1 MKKILSYV
9 LSGIIGGVLVL
20 GGNSLLNQSKLQQEI
35 APVNSYEA
43 MPVSS
48 DKYDMAAM
56 PFDFSEAAENSLSS
70 VVHIKAVESYDLAA
84 QRYRNRSNRS
94 PFEDFFGGNPFF
106 DFGPRVKQG
115 SGSGVIISSDGY
127 IVTNNHVVDFADE
140 LEVTLHD
147 GRKFKAHKV
156 GLDSKSDLAVIKLE
170 GGSGL
175 KPIVY
180 GDSDKIKVGQWVLA
194 VGNPF
199 DLTSTVTAGI
209 VSAKGRDLGIIK
221 DKNAIEDFIQTDAA
235 VNPGNSGGALVDM
248 QGKLIGINTAIA
260 TPTGTYAGYS
270 FAIPVNMMKK
280 IVDELI
286 ENGIYYKPALG
297 VVVYEVD
304 KTVAAAENLDVSQG
318 VAIAELSRG
327 GSAQL
332 SGLLPR
338 DVIQDFDGKKVTTV
352 PDLVAKINDKKVGDK
367 VVLKINRG
375 GEDKLVEVVLKPAPV
390 TD

>member
-9 LSGIIGGVLVL
+9 LSGVFGGVLVL
-20 GGNSLLNQSKLQQEI
+20 GGNNLFKQTESQKEITSLNTS
-35 APVNSYEA
+35 AAV
-43 MPVSS
+43 PVSS
-48 DKYDMAAM
+48 STYDMMAM
-56 PFDFSEAAENSLSS
+56 PFDFSEAADNSLSS

-84 QRYRNRSNRS
+84 QRHKNRSSRN

-106 DFGPRVKQG
+106 DYGPRVKQG

-156 GLDSKSDLAVIKLE
+156 GLDAKSDLAVIKLD
-170 GGSGL
+170 GGTKL
-175 KPIVY
+175 KSIVF

-286 ENGIYYKPALG
+286 ENGVYYKPALG

-304 KTVAAAENLDVSQG
+304 KDIAAAESLDVTQG
-318 VAIAELSRG
+318 LAIAELSKG
-327 GSAQL
+327 GSAQM

-338 DVIQDFDGKKVTTV
+338 DVIQDFDGNKITSV
-352 PDLVAKINDKKVGDK
+352 PDLVSKINDKKVGDK
-367 VVLKINRG
+367 VVLKVNRG
-375 GEDKLVEVVLKPAPV
+375 GEDKIVEVVLKPAPI
-390 TD
+390 TE

>member
-9 LSGIIGGVLVL
+9 LSGVFGGVLVL
-20 GGNSLLNQSKLQQEI
+20 GGNNLFKQTESQKEITSLNTS
-35 APVNSYEA
+35 AAV
-43 MPVSS
+43 PVSWS
-48 DKYDMAAM
+48 TYDMMAM
-56 PFDFSEAAENSLSS
+56 PFDFSEAADNSLSS

-84 QRYRNRSNRS
+84 QRHKNRSSRN

-106 DFGPRVKQG
+106 DYGPRVKQG

-156 GLDSKSDLAVIKLE
+156 GLDAKSDLAVIKLD
-170 GGSGL
+170 GGTKL
-175 KPIVY
+175 KPIVF

-286 ENGIYYKPALG
+286 ENGVYYKPALG

-304 KTVAAAENLDVSQG
+304 KDIAAAESLDVTQG
-318 VAIAELSRG
+318 LAIAELSKG
-327 GSAQL
+327 GSAQM

-338 DVIQDFDGKKVTTV
+338 DVIQDFDGNKITSV
-352 PDLVAKINDKKVGDK
+352 PDLVSKINDKKVGDK
-367 VVLKINRG
+367 VVLKVNRG
-375 GEDKLVEVVLKPAPV
+375 GEDKIVEVVLKPAPI
-390 TD
+390 TE